1 MRGALIR
8 LGRQLMFLSLNY
20 VSFMAGKR
28 FNILCTYFM
37 KEFVQLT
44 KKVRKT
50 TPASLSTSKFG
61 LTEAQTDGM
70 MGEELHLPDTTNK
83 SAEKVGFAHYSFA
96 SP

>member
-1 MRGALIR
+1 
-8 LGRQLMFLSLNY
+8 MFLSLNY
-20 VSFMAGKR
+20 VCFMAGKR

-37 KEFVQLT
+37 KESVQSM

-50 TPASLSTSKFG
+50 TPTSLSTSKFG

-70 MGEELHLPDTTNK
+70 MGEELHRPDTTNK
-83 SAEKVGFAHYSFA
+83 SAGKVGFAHYAFA